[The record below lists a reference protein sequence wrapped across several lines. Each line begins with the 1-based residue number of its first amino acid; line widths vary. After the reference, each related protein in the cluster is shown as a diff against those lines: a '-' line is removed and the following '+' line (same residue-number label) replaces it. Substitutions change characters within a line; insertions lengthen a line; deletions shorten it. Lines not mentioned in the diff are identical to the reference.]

1 LLHFPKTSQKKV
13 GGTTNASFLD
23 KLMVL
28 FSDINEDCE
37 IGLCSYDLMLP
48 DTATIHGRLYL
59 GAWDAGLDNV
69 ADETVSL
76 VQFAT
81 EVRIG
86 NVG

>member
-1 LLHFPKTSQKKV
+1 M
-13 GGTTNASFLD
+13 SFWLC
-23 KLMVL
+23 LP
-28 FSDINEDCE
+28 DINEDCE

-81 EVRIG
+81 EVRL
-86 NVG
+86 